1 MRREYLLNV
10 IREELE
16 AVLDE
21 KKKRKKKK
29 RKKKKGKKAKRG
41 KKR

>member
-1 MRREYLLNV
+1 MKITKSELQQI

-21 KKKRKKKK
+21 KKK
-29 RKKKKGKKAKRG
+29 KKAKG
-41 KKR
+41 GTN